1 MPAFRKLGI
10 DKVVV
15 VTTNDQYVN
24 AAWTAQFD
32 TGSKDKIT
40 FVSDGDGE
48 LVRALGLAED
58 MGYVVREEKVPGLHC
73 PV

>member
-15 VTTNDQYVN
+15 VTTNDQYVT

-32 TGSKDKIT
+32 TGSSKDKIT
-40 FVSDGDGE
+40 FCSDGDGD

-58 MGYVVREEKVPGLHC
+58 MGYVPSKREK
-73 PV
+73 